1 MVNAMSDEIEK
12 QEKAATRRLLAAT
25 PQEMG
30 EAALIAEL
38 KKQLESTQK
47 QAAAMREAVE
57 EAEECAKQAYIDWDM
72 IAAPPEK
79 RGEFVHKNVGAILD
93 ICKQALSSDA
103 GREFVRREDTSQKPE
118 NIDTSPGHV
127 AKTDVICEYCDWDSN
142 KREQIDGESRERWWV
157 CGHCANEQLT
167 ARTDQLRAERDEL
180 KKENER
186 LQTLVRSHSN
196 LCIKLEEEGSSL
208 EVERDELKKENEALG
223 MQLTLGKER
232 EAGLRAGAN
241 ILRSECDKLTQERDE
256 LKKSLDAVFRDWKED
271 RALLTQERD
280 AARAECATLRD
291 ELDELKRENERLTK
305 ANQSMRSDLTA
316 HPVLVSQVIEQRD
329 AARAECAALGMALT
343 NIIDTAEQHQ
353 FDISVLVT
361 EPPKNALAWRLK
373 SMAVQAGLQSPIG
386 TAYRERVERLVKCAA
401 DVVTSQNPVPYRTDK
416 LREVVGTFEPFA
428 SSPELLDRSRETDTR
443 EIGRIERLVK
453 AAWSFVGE
461 TAPSSEQQDLLEK
474 ALKEFEK

>member
-280 AARAECATLRD
+280 AARAECA
-291 ELDELKRENERLTK
+291 
-305 ANQSMRSDLTA
+305 
-316 HPVLVSQVIEQRD
+316 
-329 AARAECAALGMALT
+329 ALGMALT